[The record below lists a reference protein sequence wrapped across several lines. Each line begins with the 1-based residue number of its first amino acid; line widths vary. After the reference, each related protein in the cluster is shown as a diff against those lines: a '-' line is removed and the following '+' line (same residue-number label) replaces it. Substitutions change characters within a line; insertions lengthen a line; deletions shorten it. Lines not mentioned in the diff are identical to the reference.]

1 MDYILAAIVIA
12 VIAAVIWHES
22 KKEPGP
28 RPPAPPKP
36 PEAPTQEK

>member
-1 MDYILAAIVIA
+1 MEYAILAVICVGVA
-12 VIAAVIWHES
+12 FALWRES
-22 KKEPGP
+22 KKDPGP

>member
-1 MDYILAAIVIA
+1 MEYAILAVIFVVVAFAI
-12 VIAAVIWHES
+12 WRES
-22 KKEPGP
+22 KKDAGP